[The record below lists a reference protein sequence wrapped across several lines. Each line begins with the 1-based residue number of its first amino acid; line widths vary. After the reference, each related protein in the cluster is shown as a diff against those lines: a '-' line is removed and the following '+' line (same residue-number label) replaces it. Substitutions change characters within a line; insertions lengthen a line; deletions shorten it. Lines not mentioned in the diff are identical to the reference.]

1 MQDTEAGDAGS
12 VSGLGR
18 PPGDGNGS
26 PLPYPCLEN
35 SMDRGAWQTTAHGIT
50 KSQTR
55 LSEQVEYI
63 LILESILLSKEIGQR
78 VA

>member
-1 MQDTEAGDAGS
+1 
-12 VSGLGR
+12 
-18 PPGDGNGS
+18 
-26 PLPYPCLEN
+26 
-35 SMDRGAWQTTAHGIT
+35 MDRGAWQTTAHGIT